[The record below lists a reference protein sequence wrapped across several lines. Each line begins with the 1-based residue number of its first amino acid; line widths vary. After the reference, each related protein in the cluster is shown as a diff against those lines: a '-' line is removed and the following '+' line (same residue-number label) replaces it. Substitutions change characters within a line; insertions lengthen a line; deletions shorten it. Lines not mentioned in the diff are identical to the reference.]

1 MNAADVVLLQ
11 DRAFGPEE
19 TDEDLWMST
28 LTVPLTMKTV
38 NRTMVLKSRAEVL
51 HELRAVIDAVRAD
64 GVRAL
69 RTRILS
75 HIQPTDELAI
85 IASMRDRVS
94 GSGGIIGSTSITWT
108 LIKVGEEWKIN
119 QLFFDNPA
127 YDISPTVER
136 IQDDT

>member
-127 YDISPTVER
+127 YDISPTANRVDGE
-136 IQDDT
+136 T